1 MLQVGLCL
9 RRWPRGL
16 YPHVFGDFN
25 PPPPPAKVKLI
36 LGRLQRQQA
45 EPRAH
50 LAVAVQHAV
59 LDPPALRLE
68 QLDKA
73 GRILGYAESED
84 FGQWHPSARNSA
96 AAIPAGAGS
105 VSRSRQPP
113 HAEFRLRL
121 ALVLE
126 PPQGG
131 IDRGI
136 NHLAVVGQV
145 VFGTSDFQLL
155 G

>member
-1 MLQVGLCL
+1 M
-9 RRWPRGL
+9 
-16 YPHVFGDFN
+16 
-25 PPPPPAKVKLI
+25 
-36 LGRLQRQQA
+36 
-45 EPRAH
+45 
-50 LAVAVQHAV
+50 AVAVHKAV
-59 LDPPALRLE
+59 LDAVALRLE

-73 GRILGYAESED
+73 GRMLGYAESED
-84 FGQWHPSARNSA
+84 FGQLHPSARNSA

-105 VSRSRQPP
+105 ASRSRQPP

-145 VFGTSDFQLL
+145 VFGASDFQLL